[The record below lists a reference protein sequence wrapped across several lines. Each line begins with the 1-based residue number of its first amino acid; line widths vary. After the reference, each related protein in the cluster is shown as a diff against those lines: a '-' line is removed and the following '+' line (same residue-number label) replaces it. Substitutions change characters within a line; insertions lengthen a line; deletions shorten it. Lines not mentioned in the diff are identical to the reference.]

1 MLQVNVR
8 LIGTIG
14 IYCEGMNEVKK
25 ISKILVKKNLEKVEF
40 ENKEIQQELKY
51 LSGLLPVIKTI
62 GLSSRKEKRV
72 DLYMATTSFGAK
84 KPEFSIMGNY
94 PLYNMLKKLI
104 E

>member
-1 MLQVNVR
+1 MIRVNVE
-8 LIGTIG
+8 LTGTIG

-25 ISKILVKKNLEKVEF
+25 TSKILVQKSLEKVEF

-51 LSGLLPVIKTI
+51 FNGLLPVIKTI

-84 KPEFSIMGNY
+84 KPEISITGNDQ
-94 PLYNMLKKLI
+94 LYNMMKELI

>member
-1 MLQVNVR
+1 MIRVNVE
-8 LIGTIG
+8 LTGTIG

-84 KPEFSIMGNY
+84 KPEFTIMGNY
-94 PLYNMLKKLI
+94 PLYNMLKELI